1 MGRFECEGNAKNPQS
16 PLSLNLDWML
26 LSVVQSADRRDL
38 EVEYKMLGM

>member
-1 MGRFECEGNAKNPQS
+1 MGRFECEGNAENPQS

-26 LSVVQSADRRDL
+26 LTVVQSADRRDL